1 MSITQLIRTIGT
13 AGVVVAVPL
22 ATAMAQSQPPPP
34 SPASPPAATQ
44 LPSSQ
49 PPAAPQ
55 ATSPTTP
62 TNKRAAGPVATPE
75 LVGLKAKSSDGT
87 NLGLVYAV
95 TMEPAG
101 KVTAIGIK
109 VGGILGFG
117 GHMVVIPDGRFNR
130 VGDTLEINMTADEVK
145 KLPKAKEQS

>member
-1 MSITQLIRTIGT
+1 MLITRLIRTIGT

-22 ATAMAQSQPPPP
+22 ATAMAQSQSPPP

-44 LPSSQ
+44 PQITQ

-55 ATSPTTP
+55 ATPPTTP
-62 TNKRAAGPVATPE
+62 TDKRAAATPD

-101 KVTAIGIK
+101 KVTAIGVKI
-109 VGGILGFG
+109 GGFLGFG

-130 VGDTLEINMTADEVK
+130 VGDTLEINMTTDEVK

>member
-1 MSITQLIRTIGT
+1 MSISQLIRTIGT

-22 ATAMAQSQPPPP
+22 ATAMAQTQPT

-44 LPSSQ
+44 SQTSQ

-62 TNKRAAGPVATPE
+62 TNNRAAGPVATPE
-75 LVGLKAKSSDGT
+75 LVGLKAKTSDGT

-95 TMEPAG
+95 AAESAG
-101 KVTAIGIK
+101 KVTAIGVK
-109 VGGILGFG
+109 VGGFLGFG
-117 GHMVVIPDGRFNR
+117 GHLVVIPDGRFNR
-130 VGDTLEINMTADEVK
+130 VGDTLEINMTADEVY

>member
-1 MSITQLIRTIGT
+1 MCIIQLMRMIGT

-22 ATAMAQSQPPPP
+22 ATAMAQTQPTP

-44 LPSSQ
+44 QQTSQ

-62 TNKRAAGPVATPE
+62 TNKRASGPVASPE

-95 TMEPAG
+95 TNEPAG
-101 KVTAIGIK
+101 KVTAIGVR
-109 VGGILGFG
+109 VGGFLGFG
-117 GHMVVIPDGRFNR
+117 SHMVVIPDGRFNR

-145 KLPKAKEQS
+145 KLPKAGEQS